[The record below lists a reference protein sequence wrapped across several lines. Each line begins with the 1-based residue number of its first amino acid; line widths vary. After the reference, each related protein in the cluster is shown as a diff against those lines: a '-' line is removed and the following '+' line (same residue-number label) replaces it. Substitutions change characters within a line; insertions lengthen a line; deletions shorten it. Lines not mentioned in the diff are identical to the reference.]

1 MNTKKKSIN
10 KFILFWLKICS
21 INFLIHKK
29 KKIKKEE
36 NEIKTRR
43 KLLAFVGCFCFVLC
57 LFGIQI
63 ENTMHEWPIYF
74 AIALGYFENSS
85 QPLSVCY
92 ILNWTKHIIINM
104 KYVLLCVFVC
114 IF

>member
-1 MNTKKKSIN
+1 MVENLFYKFSYTEKKVQK
-10 KFILFWLKICS
+10 
-21 INFLIHKK
+21 
-29 KKIKKEE
+29 KKEE

-85 QPLSVCY
+85 QPLSSVLYFELDKTYNNKYEVRFVVCFCMH
-92 ILNWTKHIIINM
+92 ILVK
-104 KYVLLCVFVC
+104 
-114 IF
+114 